1 MAVVAFDVFEADVL
15 QDGIFADFTSDT
27 VDRMDITN
35 KLIFLKTTVT
45 EANPVDDIYKEVRT
59 LRGVD
64 ESLRVMN
71 NPVVTQ
77 GNEPKGGG
85 KFTPRR
91 MVLNNGWRIALE
103 YESNSILG
111 FTGEMISDDGLS
123 GSQLVLL
130 DYLPAGVSVLVNYEP
145 PTSEIISLANVDA
158 AIADIPAKVWDH
170 DTSLMTNTSSIGYY
184 IVKLLLSTKKFL
196 GLK

>member
-15 QDGIFADFTSDT
+15 EDGIFADFTSDT

-91 MVLNNGWRIALE
+91 MVLLNGWRIALE
-103 YESNSILG
+103 YQVNSFLN
-111 FTGEMISDDGLS
+111 FTGEMISDDGLA
-123 GSQLVLL
+123 GSQLVIL
-130 DYLPAGVSVLVNYEP
+130 DYLGAGASVLVNYEP
-145 PTSEIISLANVDA
+145 PVAEIITVVVGGADVSEELAA
-158 AIADIPAKVWDH
+158 AIAEIPQKVWSH
-170 DTSLMTNTSSIGYY
+170 TQ
-184 IVKLLLSTKKFL
+184 
-196 GLK
+196 